1 MNLFELLNELLIPII
16 VTIGI
21 IVIGLYLVSY
31 LTRLIKYLK
40 IKESPILG
48 DEAFSILEI
57 IFLYTLFSFL
67 FIIIIL
73 SYAFSMHLLAQYTTK
88 IIFPYFNMFF
98 LIMMIFLFSF
108 LLLTINSRLFRYLR
122 GELHIKPKNI
132 WSYKLSS
139 YIELSIKYLIYL
151 LTTIFILIVI
161 LSSFGILKNT
171 VEGIYSFSSKNIDG
185 FITMLIL
192 LLGGILTYLFIN
204 AYLKDIKLK
213 SKANKDKLLSYI
225 SGILK
230 HFISSIIIVG
240 IILVFLSM
248 IGFTYADIFVFIVFI
263 IFLIF
268 SFSIIFT
275 PPLINALSGLSIL
288 ISETFIIGNYV
299 KIDEINFIGEIID
312 IKIMNTVLRDYR
324 GNITY
329 IPNSKMMNY
338 SVTNIGINEKII
350 PVKIELL
357 TEKNVDKDFIEECI
371 LKNKI
376 NDHIIYN
383 NKPKVYLQKIE
394 NNKKVYEIL
403 VYIDDISKIDDV
415 KTDVLEK
422 IYSCMMNK

>member
-1 MNLFELLNELLIPII
+1 MNLFELLNDLLIPII

-108 LLLTINSRLFRYLR
+108 LFLTINSRLFRYLR

-139 YIELSIKYLIYL
+139 YMELFIKYLIYS

-185 FITMLIL
+185 FITMFIL

-213 SKANKDKLLSYI
+213 SRANKDKLLLYI

-240 IILVFLSM
+240 IILIFLSM
-248 IGFTYADIFVFIVFI
+248 IGFTYADVFVFIVFI

-275 PPLINALSGLSIL
+275 PPLINALAGLSIL
-288 ISETFIIGNYV
+288 ISETFVIGNYI
-299 KIDEINFIGEIID
+299 KIDDINFIGEIID
-312 IKIMNTVLRDYR
+312 IKIMNTVLRDHR
-324 GNITY
+324 GNIIY
-329 IPNSKMMNY
+329 VPNSKMMNY
-338 SVTNIGINEKII
+338 SVTNIGIYEKII

-371 LKNKI
+371 LKEKI

-394 NNKKVYEIL
+394 NNKKIYEIL
-403 VYIDDISKIDDV
+403 VYIDDIGKIDDV
-415 KTDVLEK
+415 KTDILEK
-422 IYSCMMNK
+422 LYLCMMNK

>member
-1 MNLFELLNELLIPII
+1 MNLFELLNDLLIPII

-108 LLLTINSRLFRYLR
+108 LFLTINSRLFRYLR

-139 YIELSIKYLIYL
+139 YMELFIKYLIYS

-185 FITMLIL
+185 FITMFIL

-213 SKANKDKLLSYI
+213 SRANKDKLLLYI

-240 IILVFLSM
+240 IILIFLSM
-248 IGFTYADIFVFIVFI
+248 IGFTYADVFVFIVFI

-275 PPLINALSGLSIL
+275 PPLINALAGLSIL
-288 ISETFIIGNYV
+288 ISETFVIGNYI
-299 KIDEINFIGEIID
+299 KIDDINFIGEIID
-312 IKIMNTVLRDYR
+312 IKIMNTVLRDHR
-324 GNITY
+324 GNIIY
-329 IPNSKMMNY
+329 VPNSKMMNY
-338 SVTNIGINEKII
+338 SVTNIGIHEKII

-371 LKNKI
+371 LKEKI

-394 NNKKVYEIL
+394 NNKKIYEIL
-403 VYIDDISKIDDV
+403 VYIDDIGKIDDV
-415 KTDVLEK
+415 KTDILEK
-422 IYSCMMNK
+422 LYLCMMNK

>member
-240 IILVFLSM
+240 IILVFL
-248 IGFTYADIFVFIVFI
+248 
-263 IFLIF
+263 
-268 SFSIIFT
+268 
-275 PPLINALSGLSIL
+275 
-288 ISETFIIGNYV
+288 
-299 KIDEINFIGEIID
+299 
-312 IKIMNTVLRDYR
+312 
-324 GNITY
+324 
-329 IPNSKMMNY
+329 
-338 SVTNIGINEKII
+338 
-350 PVKIELL
+350 
-357 TEKNVDKDFIEECI
+357 
-371 LKNKI
+371 
-376 NDHIIYN
+376 
-383 NKPKVYLQKIE
+383 
-394 NNKKVYEIL
+394 
-403 VYIDDISKIDDV
+403 
-415 KTDVLEK
+415 
-422 IYSCMMNK
+422 

>member
-1 MNLFELLNELLIPII
+1 MNLFELLNDLLIPII

-73 SYAFSMHLLAQYTTK
+73 SYAFSMNLLAQYTTK

-108 LLLTINSRLFRYLR
+108 LFLTINSRLFRYLR

-139 YIELSIKYLIYL
+139 YMELFIKYLIYS

-185 FITMLIL
+185 FITMFIL

-213 SKANKDKLLSYI
+213 SRANKDKLLLYI

-248 IGFTYADIFVFIVFI
+248 IGFTYADVFVFIVFI

-275 PPLINALSGLSIL
+275 PPLINALAGLSIL
-288 ISETFIIGNYV
+288 ISETFVIGNYI
-299 KIDEINFIGEIID
+299 KIDDINFIGEIID
-312 IKIMNTVLRDYR
+312 IKIMNTVLRDHR
-324 GNITY
+324 GNIIY
-329 IPNSKMMNY
+329 VPNSKMMNY
-338 SVTNIGINEKII
+338 SVTNIGIYEKII

-371 LKNKI
+371 LKEKI

-394 NNKKVYEIL
+394 NNKKIYEIL
-403 VYIDDISKIDDV
+403 VYIDDIGKIDDV
-415 KTDVLEK
+415 KTDILEK
-422 IYSCMMNK
+422 LYLCMMNK